1 MFKELEQELYDSI
14 RELVFFQMI
23 KELERQG
30 HTLTG
35 NLVQSFDTV
44 LKDSL
49 SIDFIMEDYGLSLNY
64 GIKPQNIPF
73 TPTPPVRGGTSK
85 YIQGLIRWVRLKGIA
100 TGEKA
105 KGIAFAI
112 ATKHKKYGYPLGK
125 KIGFFNIALDNSE
138 EQIIKYIQNYV
149 ESTIMILVTQYVENT
164 ITNG

>member
-1 MFKELEQELYDSI
+1 MNDKLIELLYNQI
-14 RELVFFQMI
+14 RELLFFQMI

-44 LKDSL
+44 LKESL
-49 SIDFIMEDYGLSLNY
+49 SIEFIMQDYGLSLNY
-64 GIKPQNIPF
+64 GIQPQNIPF
-73 TPTPPVRGGTSK
+73 TPVPPFRGGTSK
-85 YIQGLIRWVRLKGIA
+85 YIQGLIRWVRLRGIA

-105 KGIAFAI
+105 KSVAFAI
-112 ATKHKKYGYPLGK
+112 ATKHKKHGYPLGK

-149 ESTIMILVTQYVENT
+149 ESTIMILVSEYIENT